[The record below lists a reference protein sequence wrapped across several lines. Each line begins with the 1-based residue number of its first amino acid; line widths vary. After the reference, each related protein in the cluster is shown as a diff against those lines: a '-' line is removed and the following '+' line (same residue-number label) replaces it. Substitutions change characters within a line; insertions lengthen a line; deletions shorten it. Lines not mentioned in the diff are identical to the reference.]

1 METTIMATNLRET
14 IITTIRLIITVIK
27 ITMVRDLTTSKETII
42 RTASMA
48 ETEGTTITI
57 TNKEGTSR
65 TIERITTAIITTTPI
80 MLINNILTRPS
91 NQKPVQ
97 IFLLQLNSWLLNSP
111 SLNPQDLQSFQSL
124 KSKIL
129 SITSERKENKAKISL
144 LNS

>member
-97 IFLLQLNSWLLNSP
+97 IFLLQLNS
-111 SLNPQDLQSFQSL
+111 
-124 KSKIL
+124 
-129 SITSERKENKAKISL
+129 
-144 LNS
+144 